1 MIEIHGF
8 AAWLAIA
15 VNGIVGF
22 WGLVLAALRRSPNR
36 AFTIAAFVA
45 VGVMLAQGAIGLI
58 LFAGDGEPGSGHLF
72 YGMIIAAAVAFGY
85 IYRSQLQK
93 RVALAWGLF
102 LLFLMGAGFRAIAN
116 IGVDF
121 GG

>member
-8 AAWLAIA
+8 TAWVAIA
-15 VNGIVGF
+15 VNGVVGV
-22 WGLVLAALRRSPNR
+22 WGLVLAARRRSPDR
-36 AFTIAAFVA
+36 MFTIAALVA
-45 VGVMLAQGAIGLI
+45 VATMLVQGAVGLV

-85 IYRSQLQK
+85 IYRSQLEK
-93 RVALAWGLF
+93 RASLAWGLF
-102 LLFLMGAGFRAIAN
+102 LLFLMGAGLRAIAN
-116 IGVDF
+116 IGVEF